1 MQMIILAA
9 TGHRPD
15 KLGGY
20 DAETEKKLID
30 FAMSTLR
37 EHHPSTVISG
47 MAIGWD
53 MAIAMAAIRLKI
65 PFWAYLP
72 FVGQE
77 LRWPSTTRLLY
88 HAVLRK
94 AQRTVV
100 CSEGGFS
107 KSAMQVR
114 NMRMVDDCEH
124 IVALW
129 NGSTGGTAN
138 CIHYAQGQGRP
149 YTNYWPEWSM
159 DLVPGSYEATEDWLL

>member
-1 MQMIILAA
+1 MTILAA
-9 TGHRPD
+9 TGHRPN

-30 FAMSTLR
+30 FAVSTLR
-37 EHHPSTVISG
+37 EHQPSMVISG

-53 MAIAMAAIRLKI
+53 MAIAIAAIRLEI

-72 FVGQE
+72 FIGQE

-94 AQRTVV
+94 AQRTIV
-100 CSEGGFS
+100 CDEGGFT
-107 KSAMQVR
+107 KQAMQIR

-129 NGSTGGTAN
+129 NGSSGGTAN
-138 CIHYAQGQGRP
+138 CIHYAQRVNRP
-149 YTNYWPEWSM
+149 YTNYWPEWDMGLS
-159 DLVPGSYEATEDWLL
+159 PGLTPITEDWLL